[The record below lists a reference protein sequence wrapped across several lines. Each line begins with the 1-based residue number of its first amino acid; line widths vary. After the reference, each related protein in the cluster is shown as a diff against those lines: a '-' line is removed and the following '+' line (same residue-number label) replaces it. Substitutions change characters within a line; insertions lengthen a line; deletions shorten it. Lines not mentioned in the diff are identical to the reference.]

1 MPDEIAPKSS
11 SGQRSVG
18 GRYDSTDI
26 MLGDRSSRKL
36 YFRNKTTDAAL
47 IQQILVDR
55 QYDLGRLRRSPELKA
70 FLERQKATGKAP
82 LIVDAGANI
91 GATTLFFATIVPD
104 AQIVAIEP
112 NQDNFA
118 LLELNVEKLRVQT
131 IRGALASTE
140 GYARVT
146 DPGIGHWGYR
156 TEHIADM
163 TDNGGSVPRVTVDQ
177 VYREHAADCFPF
189 LVKIDIEGGE
199 ADLFSCNTEWVA
211 KTPLLIIELHDWL
224 LPGRRTSSAFLHCV
238 SQLDRD
244 FVYFGEDVFSIANRL

>member
-1 MPDEIAPKSS
+1 MSDEIAPKPPPARPSA
-11 SGQRSVG
+11 G
-18 GRYDSTDI
+18 GCYDSTDI
-26 MLGDRSSRKL
+26 VLGNNSSRKL
-36 YFRNKTTDAAL
+36 YFRSKTTDAAL

-91 GATTLFFATIVPD
+91 GATALFFATIIPE
-104 AQIVAIEP
+104 ACIVAIEP

-118 LLELNVEKLRVQT
+118 LLELNVQGLHVRT

-140 GYARVT
+140 GFARVT

-156 TEHIADM
+156 TERVADGAA
-163 TDNGGSVPRVTVDQ
+163 DDGSVPRVTVDRI
-177 VYREHAADCFPF
+177 YREHAARCFPF

-211 KTPLLIIELHDWL
+211 TTPLLIIELHDWL